1 MTDTNRKTV
10 TQHKYIHFVDFFQ
23 SSVEETAVYIRKLWE
38 EGWTS
43 IVYDELEVTLTQRRL
58 ETDEEYDKRIA
69 MEEDFEKR
77 RIKDIDGQHKRRY
90 QQYLKL
96 KEEFGEFREY
106 WEEGK

>member
-1 MTDTNRKTV
+1 MTDTNRKTI
-10 TQHKYIHFVDFFQ
+10 TQTKYIHFVDFFK

-43 IVYDELEVTLTQRRL
+43 IDYDECEVTLTQTRF

-69 MEEDFEKR
+69 MEEEFEKR
-77 RIKDIDGQHKRRY
+77 RIKDIDGQRKRRY
-90 QQYLKL
+90 QDYLRL
-96 KEEFGEFREY
+96 REEFGEFREH